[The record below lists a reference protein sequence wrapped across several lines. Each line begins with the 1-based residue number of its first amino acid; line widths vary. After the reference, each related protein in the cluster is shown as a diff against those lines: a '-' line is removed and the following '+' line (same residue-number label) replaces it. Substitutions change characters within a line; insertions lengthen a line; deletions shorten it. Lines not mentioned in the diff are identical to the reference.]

1 MVLLIS
7 LEGNIGAGKS
17 TIINQLIKENLDPQ
31 IIILPE
37 PVDMWESIK
46 HNGETMLQKF
56 YKDQEK
62 YAFAFQI
69 MAFTSR
75 LKLIKDTIKKH
86 PDAKIILCERSLE
99 ADREI
104 FAKMLNKD
112 GVIEPILYQIYE
124 TYFQDSVDTMYQLS
138 GMIYLTTPPDIC
150 SQRIVKR
157 NRNGESNIPLSY
169 LIKCD
174 NYHKLWIEKFSKPI
188 YYQETDASTIN
199 TYPVFQFLQ
208 QTLNYYSVKT
218 GNVSE
223 NTSTDQ

>member
-7 LEGNIGAGKS
+7 IEGNIGAGKS

-31 IIILPE
+31 IIILQE
-37 PVDMWESIK
+37 AADMWESVK
-46 HNGETMLQKF
+46 HEGETMLQKF
-56 YKDQEK
+56 YNDQDK

-69 MAFTSR
+69 MAFTTR
-75 LKLIKDTIKKH
+75 LKLIKDTINQN

-124 TYFQDSVDTMYQLS
+124 MYFQDSVDTMYQLS
-138 GMIYLTTPPDIC
+138 GMIYLNTPPDVC
-150 SQRIVKR
+150 SKRIVKR
-157 NRNGESNIPLSY
+157 NRDGESNIPLSY

-174 NYHKLWIEKFSKPI
+174 NYHKLWMEKFSKPI
-188 YYQETDASTIN
+188 YYQETDSSSIN

-208 QTLNYYSVKT
+208 QTLNHYSVKP
-218 GNVSE
+218 
-223 NTSTDQ
+223 STV

>member
-7 LEGNIGAGKS
+7 IEGNIGAGKS

-31 IIILPE
+31 IIILQE
-37 PVDMWESIK
+37 PVDMWESVK
-46 HNGETMLQKF
+46 HEGETMLQKF
-56 YKDQEK
+56 YNDQDK

-69 MAFTSR
+69 MAFTTR
-75 LKLIKDTIKKH
+75 LKLIKDTINQN

-124 TYFQDSVDTMYQLS
+124 MYFQDSVDTMYQLS
-138 GMIYLTTPPDIC
+138 GMIYLNTPPDVC
-150 SQRIVKR
+150 SKRILKR
-157 NRNGESNIPLSY
+157 NRDGESNIPLSY

-174 NYHKLWIEKFSKPI
+174 NYHKLWMEKFSKPI
-188 YYQETDASTIN
+188 YYQETDSSSIN

-208 QTLNYYSVKT
+208 QTLNHYSVKP
-218 GNVSE
+218 
-223 NTSTDQ
+223 STV

>member
-7 LEGNIGAGKS
+7 IEGNIGAGKS

-31 IIILPE
+31 IIILQE
-37 PVDMWESIK
+37 PVDMWESVK
-46 HNGETMLQKF
+46 HEGETMLQKF
-56 YKDQEK
+56 YNDQDK

-69 MAFTSR
+69 MAFTTR
-75 LKLIKDTIKKH
+75 LKLIQDTINQN

-124 TYFQDSVDTMYQLS
+124 MYFQDSVDTMYQLS
-138 GMIYLTTPPDIC
+138 GMIYLNTPPDVC
-150 SQRIVKR
+150 SKRIVKR
-157 NRNGESNIPLSY
+157 NRDGESNIPLSY

-174 NYHKLWIEKFSKPI
+174 NYHKLWMEKFSKPI
-188 YYQETDASTIN
+188 YYQETDSSSIN

-208 QTLNYYSVKT
+208 QTLNHYSVKP
-218 GNVSE
+218 
-223 NTSTDQ
+223 STV

>member
-7 LEGNIGAGKS
+7 IEGNIGAGKS

-31 IIILPE
+31 IIILQE
-37 PVDMWESIK
+37 AVDMWESVK
-46 HNGETMLQKF
+46 HEGETMLQKF
-56 YKDQEK
+56 YNDQDK

-69 MAFTSR
+69 MAFTTR
-75 LKLIKDTIKKH
+75 LKLIKDTINQN

-124 TYFQDSVDTMYQLS
+124 MYFQDSVDTMYQLS
-138 GMIYLTTPPDIC
+138 GMIYLNTPPDVC
-150 SQRIVKR
+150 SKRIVKR
-157 NRNGESNIPLSY
+157 NRDGESNIPLSY

-174 NYHKLWIEKFSKPI
+174 NYHKLWMEKFSKPI
-188 YYQETDASTIN
+188 YYQETDSSSIN

-208 QTLNYYSVKT
+208 QTLNHYSVKP
-218 GNVSE
+218 
-223 NTSTDQ
+223 STV

>member
-7 LEGNIGAGKS
+7 IEGNIGAGKS

-31 IIILPE
+31 IIILQE
-37 PVDMWESIK
+37 PVDMWESVK
-46 HNGETMLQKF
+46 HEGETMLQKF
-56 YKDQEK
+56 YNNQDK

-69 MAFTSR
+69 MAFTTR
-75 LKLIKDTIKKH
+75 LKLIKDTINQN

-124 TYFQDSVDTMYQLS
+124 MYFQDSVDTMYQLS
-138 GMIYLTTPPDIC
+138 GMIYLNTPPDVC
-150 SQRIVKR
+150 SKRIVKR
-157 NRNGESNIPLSY
+157 NRDGESNIPLSY

-174 NYHKLWIEKFSKPI
+174 NYHKLWMEKFSKPI
-188 YYQETDASTIN
+188 YYQETDSSSIN

-208 QTLNYYSVKT
+208 QTLNHYSVKP
-218 GNVSE
+218 
-223 NTSTDQ
+223 STV